1 MVSKEILNINYEKKD
16 LMAIDDFK
24 DDLPEIINWAINLK
38 NDNEMADG
46 FKPLEGMTIGS
57 IYEKPSTRTR
67 VSFEVGVNKL
77 GGQPLT
83 LLSNDIQL
91 GKSESV
97 SDTAAV
103 LSRYLD
109 GITYRCFKH
118 SDAKLLAENA
128 SIPVI
133 NALSDM
139 HHPCQAAAD
148 LMAITE
154 NKKDLNGHI
163 SWVGDGNNVLH
174 DLLLAGVILGHD
186 VKYATPEG
194 MEPNQEVVDRAVEI
208 GNKTGAKVVAT
219 NDPIDAVS
227 DAGVIYTDIFVSMG
241 EEHLKDK
248 FEAFQGFQVNEELV
262 SNANDNYLFMHCLP
276 AHRGE
281 EVTDEVIDSKNSI
294 VFDQAENRM
303 WAQMSLLTYMCN
315 PIAWEAY
322 RDLY

>member
-1 MVSKEILNINYEKKD
+1 
-16 LMAIDDFK
+16 
-24 DDLPEIINWAINLK
+24 
-38 NDNEMADG
+38 
-46 FKPLEGMTIGS
+46 
-57 IYEKPSTRTR
+57 
-67 VSFEVGVNKL
+67 NKL